1 MAAPE
6 GDGGIG
12 GYYTHPHS
20 ECRPPRRPPARTRTP
35 AHPSLF
41 LTFPPARPPARPA
54 DYCDQSRT
62 SFTRFVYAQ
71 AGEPYV
77 AAGSSKLVPERWKG
91 KKLSV
96 PVRDADFSKATYV
109 PEPYT
114 GGVIKYLGSE
124 QAAKWTYS
132 KPAFASKDFSKTDE
146 FSGYSRMVMYRE
158 QVAKELK
165 VAEGALQAAAQRA
178 LQSTSGSGE
187 GSQRL
192 PAFSPMKARG
202 GGGGGGE
209 EGGEGSGRGGASGS
223 GGLGGS
229 PPKPRASPTQFDRNR
244 DIRDPKDVYRMT
256 GIYKISHPGMDF
268 KAGETS
274 SMDYAEGL
282 PTPEEMRLVSSP
294 NKRVAVTKQFV
305 RANGA
310 WAAVTGKMP

>member
-1 MAAPE
+1 MLA
-6 GDGGIG
+6 I
-12 GYYTHPHS
+12 
-20 ECRPPRRPPARTRTP
+20 PR
-35 AHPSLF
+35 
-41 LTFPPARPPARPA
+41 A

-77 AAGSSKLVPERWKG
+77 PAGSAKLIPPRWKG
-91 KKLSV
+91 KALAV
-96 PVRDADFSKATYV
+96 PVRDAPFEKATYT

-165 VAEGALQAAAQRA
+165 VAEAGLAAAQERA
-178 LQSTSGSGE
+178 LAATGGSGE

-192 PAFSPMKARG
+192 PAFSPMKG
-202 GGGGGGE
+202 GRSE
-209 EGGEGSGRGGASGS
+209 HGASGEH
-223 GGLGGS
+223 GGSGGS

-256 GIYKISHPGMDF
+256 GIYKISHPGMSF
-268 KAGETS
+268 VQGETS
-274 SMDYAEGL
+274 NMAYAEGL
-282 PTPEEMRLVSSP
+282 PTPEEMRLVVSP
-294 NKRVAVTKQFV
+294 NKRISVTKQFV
-305 RANGA
+305 RQNGA

>member
-1 MAAPE
+1 MP
-6 GDGGIG
+6 
-12 GYYTHPHS
+12 
-20 ECRPPRRPPARTRTP
+20 
-35 AHPSLF
+35 
-41 LTFPPARPPARPA
+41 
-54 DYCDQSRT
+54 
-62 SFTRFVYAQ
+62 
-71 AGEPYV
+71 
-77 AAGSSKLVPERWKG
+77 AGSSKLVPERWKG
-91 KKLSV
+91 KALGV
-96 PVRDADFSKATYV
+96 PVRDAPFSKATYS

-124 QAAKWTYS
+124 QASKWTYS
-132 KPAFASKDFSKTDE
+132 KPAFASKDFSKWDE

-178 LQSTSGSGE
+178 LAATGGSGE

-192 PAFSPMKARG
+192 PAYSPMKGSRG
-202 GGGGGGE
+202 GGGAGGE
-209 EGGEGSGRGGASGS
+209 EGSASASHGASG
-223 GGLGGS
+223 GAGGS

-268 KAGETS
+268 KPGETS
-274 SMDYAEGL
+274 NMAYAEGL

-305 RANGA
+305 RTNGA